1 MMKVALCFIISY
13 NHVLNK
19 EAVWRKWIEANKDL
33 FNIYVY
39 YKDINKIQSAWLK
52 NYAIPEKHIYNTSY
66 YHIIPAYMSLMNYA
80 LLHDS
85 QNQWFCFLT
94 DSCCP
99 IVSPKRFRYSFY
111 KYYNK
116 SIISWKP
123 AWWNTTFHKRAN
135 LSLLPEK
142 VRLGND
148 PYFILK
154 RENVVQCLKFIQNE
168 PKITHLICEG
178 GLANESLFAIILYNY
193 KELSNVLCF
202 PTHVAD
208 WSRMVSATSPYL
220 FCEAS
225 NNNAAFIEKSLSKHP
240 YMFFIRKMSPD
251 FPDEELNKYI
261 YEYSAERD
269 AQLSNW
275 SSIKKM
281 YPLLAWFFYNLSMLF
296 MFTCFIN
303 VYILLTFPSR
313 PTI

>member
-1 MMKVALCFIISY
+1 MKVALCFIISY

-19 EAVWRKWIEANKDL
+19 EAVWRKWIEANKEL

-39 YKDINKIQSAWLK
+39 YKDITKIQSAWLK
-52 NYAIPEKHIYNTSY
+52 QYAIPEKYIYNTSY
-66 YHIIPAYMSLMNYA
+66 YHVMPAYISLMNFA
-80 LLHDS
+80 LLHDT

-99 IVSPKRFRYSFY
+99 IVSPKRFKYSFN

-123 AWWNTTFHKRAN
+123 AWWNITFHKRAN
-135 LSLLPEK
+135 LELLPEK
-142 VRLGND
+142 ARLGND

-154 RENVVQCLKFIQNE
+154 RENVKQCLHFIQTE
-168 PKITHLICEG
+168 LKITRLICDG

-193 KELSNVLCF
+193 KELSNALCF

-208 WSRMVSATSPYL
+208 WSRMASATSPHL

-225 NNNAAFIEKSLSKHP
+225 KENAAFIEESLIKHP

-251 FPDEELNKYI
+251 FPDAELNKYI
-261 YEYSAERD
+261 YEYSLERD
-269 AQLSNW
+269 SQLIDVNW
-275 SSIKKM
+275 FLIKIM
-281 YPLLAWFFYNLSMLF
+281 YYVLFGCLFIMFFTYYSFVLA
-296 MFTCFIN
+296 
-303 VYILLTFPSR
+303 FPSR